1 MMNQP
6 LSLQIAKSNYAHTG
20 FCYHEDEF
28 KETIKPYGTGVELTS
43 CGVCGKEFD
52 PFVAEWFSFVKNPN
66 FNLVEKCLKFAQIL
80 EYPDLDVDE
89 YIQKINQI
97 GMSLKESINDV
108 KNPTYLIS
116 MLNEHFFENLG
127 FSGDD
132 DDYFNP
138 KNNFLNEVIDKKSG
152 LPITISILYVAVA
165 KFIGLD
171 LKIVGFPSHI
181 LVKYNEEMILD
192 PFYDG
197 KLLDVDDL
205 QEILDTSFD
214 GQLKFK
220 PEFLDEINSEQILVR
235 MTRNLKNSYVQSF
248 VYDKALRC
256 TNMVLA
262 IEPESPEDIRDKGIL
277 EERLQNSEAAL
288 KYLNKYLE
296 INPNAEDI
304 DFILEMIRSIK
315 TKN

>member
-1 MMNQP
+1 M
-6 LSLQIAKSNYAHTG
+6 
-20 FCYHEDEF
+20 
-28 KETIKPYGTGVELTS
+28 KE
-43 CGVCGKEFD
+43 EFD
-52 PFVAEWFSFVKNPN
+52 PFVAEWLSFVKNPN

-80 EYPDLDVDE
+80 EYPDLDVEE
-89 YIQKINQI
+89 YIQKINRI
-97 GMSLKESINDV
+97 GMSLKESISDV

-138 KNNFLNEVIDKKSG
+138 KNNFLNEVIDKKLG
-152 LPITISILYVAVA
+152 LPITISILYVEIA
-165 KFIGLD
+165 KLIGLD

-192 PFYDG
+192 PFHDG
-197 KLLDVDDL
+197 ELLDVDDL
-205 QEILDTSFD
+205 QEILDINFNE
-214 GQLKFK
+214 QLKFQ
-220 PEFLDEINSEQILVR
+220 PEFLDEIEPEHILIR

-262 IEPESPEDIRDKGIL
+262 MEPESPEDIRDKGIL
-277 EERLQNSEAAL
+277 EERLHNSEVAL

-296 INPNAEDI
+296 INPNAEDV
-304 DFILEMIRSIK
+304 DFILELIRSIK

>member
-1 MMNQP
+1 MEE
-6 LSLQIAKSNYAHTG
+6 K
-20 FCYHEDEF
+20 
-28 KETIKPYGTGVELTS
+28 
-43 CGVCGKEFD
+43 FD
-52 PFVAEWFSFVKNPN
+52 PFVAEWSSFVKNPN

-89 YIQKINQI
+89 YIQKINRI
-97 GMSLKESINDV
+97 GISLKESISDV

-116 MLNEHFFENLG
+116 MLNEHLFENLG

-138 KNNFLNEVIDKKSG
+138 KNNFLNEVIDKKVG
-152 LPITISILYVAVA
+152 LPITISILYVEVA
-165 KFIGLD
+165 KIIGLD
-171 LKIVGFPSHI
+171 LKMVGFPSHI

-197 KLLDVDDL
+197 VLLDVDDL
-205 QEILDTSFD
+205 QVILDTNFD

-220 PEFLDEINSEQILVR
+220 PEFLDEIESEQILLR

-248 VYDKALRC
+248 AHDKALRC
-256 TNMVLA
+256 ANMILA
-262 IEPESPEDIRDKGIL
+262 IEPEAPEDIRDKGIL
-277 EERLQNSEAAL
+277 EGRLLNFETAL

-296 INPNAEDI
+296 ISPNAEDI

-315 TKN
+315 AKN

>member
-1 MMNQP
+1 M
-6 LSLQIAKSNYAHTG
+6 
-20 FCYHEDEF
+20 
-28 KETIKPYGTGVELTS
+28 KE
-43 CGVCGKEFD
+43 EFD

-89 YIQKINQI
+89 YIQKINRI

-127 FSGDD
+127 FNGDE

-197 KLLDVDDL
+197 NLLDVDDL
-205 QEILDTSFD
+205 QEILDTNFD

-220 PEFLDEINSEQILVR
+220 PEFLDEIDSEQILVR
-235 MTRNLKNSYVQSF
+235 MARNLKNSYVQSF

-277 EERLQNSEAAL
+277 EERLHNSEAAL

>member
-1 MMNQP
+1 
-6 LSLQIAKSNYAHTG
+6 LEEK
-20 FCYHEDEF
+20 
-28 KETIKPYGTGVELTS
+28 
-43 CGVCGKEFD
+43 FD
-52 PFVAEWFSFVKNPN
+52 PFVAEWVSFVKNPN

-89 YIQKINQI
+89 YIQKINEI
-97 GMSLKESINDV
+97 GMSLKESISDV

-116 MLNEHFFENLG
+116 MLNEHLFENLG

-138 KNNFLNEVIDKKSG
+138 KHNFLNEVIDKKLG
-152 LPITISILYVAVA
+152 LPITISILYVEVA

-171 LKIVGFPSHI
+171 LKIIGFPSHI

-197 KLLDVDDL
+197 NLLDVDDL
-205 QEILDTSFD
+205 QGILDNNFD
-214 GQLKFK
+214 EQLEFQ
-220 PEFLDEINSEQILVR
+220 PEFLDEIESEQILLR

-277 EERLQNSEAAL
+277 EERMLNSETAL

-304 DFILEMIRSIK
+304 DFILEMIRNIK

>member
-1 MMNQP
+1 M
-6 LSLQIAKSNYAHTG
+6 SEK
-20 FCYHEDEF
+20 
-28 KETIKPYGTGVELTS
+28 
-43 CGVCGKEFD
+43 FD

-66 FNLVEKCLKFAQIL
+66 FNLVEKCLKFAQLL
-80 EYPDLDVDE
+80 EYPDLVIED
-89 YIQKINQI
+89 YIKKINHI
-97 GMSLKESINDV
+97 GLSLKESISDV

-116 MLNEHFFENLG
+116 MLNEHLFENLG

-152 LPITISILYVAVA
+152 LPITISILYVEIA

-171 LKIVGFPSHI
+171 LKIVGFPGHI

-197 KLLDVDDL
+197 HLLDIDDL
-205 QEILDTSFD
+205 QEILDTNFD
-214 GQLKFK
+214 GQLEFR
-220 PEFLDEINSEQILVR
+220 PEFLDEIGTEQILVR
-235 MTRNLKNSYVQSF
+235 MTRNLKNSYIQSF
-248 VYDKALRC
+248 VYEKALQC
-256 TNMVLA
+256 VNMVLS
-262 IEPESPEDIRDKGIL
+262 IEPESYEDIRDKGIL
-277 EERLQNSEAAL
+277 EQRLQNSDAAL

-296 INPNAEDI
+296 INPNAEDV
-304 DFILEMIRSIK
+304 DFVLELIRSIK

>member
-1 MMNQP
+1 
-6 LSLQIAKSNYAHTG
+6 L
-20 FCYHEDEF
+20 
-28 KETIKPYGTGVELTS
+28 KE
-43 CGVCGKEFD
+43 EFD
-52 PFVAEWFSFVKNPN
+52 PFVAEWLSFVQNPN

-80 EYPDLDVDE
+80 EYPDLDVEE

-132 DDYFNP
+132 EDYFNP
-138 KNNFLNEVIDKKSG
+138 KNNFLNEVIDKKLG
-152 LPITISILYVAVA
+152 LPITISILYVEVA

-192 PFYDG
+192 PFHDG
-197 KLLDVDDL
+197 ELLDVDDL
-205 QEILDTSFD
+205 QQILDTNFNE
-214 GQLKFK
+214 QLKFQ
-220 PEFLDEINSEQILVR
+220 PEFLDEIESEQILLR

-256 TNMVLA
+256 INMVLA
-262 IEPESPEDIRDKGIL
+262 IESESPEDIRDKGIL
-277 EERLQNSEAAL
+277 EERLHNTEAAL

-304 DFILEMIRSIK
+304 DFILELIRSIK

>member
-1 MMNQP
+1 M
-6 LSLQIAKSNYAHTG
+6 
-20 FCYHEDEF
+20 
-28 KETIKPYGTGVELTS
+28 KE
-43 CGVCGKEFD
+43 EFD
-52 PFVAEWFSFVKNPN
+52 PFVAEWLAFVKNPN
-66 FNLVEKCLKFAQIL
+66 FNLVEKCLKFSQIL
-80 EYPDLDVDE
+80 EYPDLNIDQ

-97 GMSLKESINDV
+97 GMSLKESISNV

-116 MLNEHFFENLG
+116 MINEHLFENLG
-127 FSGDD
+127 FMGDD
-132 DDYFNP
+132 DDYYNP

-152 LPITISILYVAVA
+152 LPITMSILYVEVA
-165 KFIGLD
+165 KFVGLD

-197 KLLDVDDL
+197 RLLDIDDL
-205 QEILDTSFD
+205 QEILDTNFG
-214 GQLKFK
+214 GQLEFQ
-220 PEFLDEINSEQILVR
+220 PEFLDEIKPEQILVR

-262 IEPESPEDIRDKGIL
+262 IEPESSEDIRDKGIL
-277 EERLQNSEAAL
+277 EERMLNSETAL

-296 INPNAEDI
+296 INPNAEDV
-304 DFILEMIRSIK
+304 DFILELIRSIK

>member
-1 MMNQP
+1 M
-6 LSLQIAKSNYAHTG
+6 
-20 FCYHEDEF
+20 
-28 KETIKPYGTGVELTS
+28 KE
-43 CGVCGKEFD
+43 EFD
-52 PFVAEWFSFVKNPN
+52 PFVAEWRSFVKNPN
-66 FNLVEKCLKFAQIL
+66 FNLVEKSLKFAQIL
-80 EYPDLDVDE
+80 EYPDLNVDE
-89 YIQKINQI
+89 YIQKINEI
-97 GMSLKESINDV
+97 GKSLKESINDV

-132 DDYFNP
+132 NDYFDP
-138 KNNFLNEVIDKKSG
+138 KNNFLNNVIDKKSG
-152 LPITISILYVAVA
+152 LPITISIIYAEVA

-171 LKIVGFPSHI
+171 LKIIGFPSHV

-197 KLLDVDDL
+197 RLLDVDDL
-205 QEILDTSFD
+205 QEILDTNFD
-214 GQLKFK
+214 GQLKFQ
-220 PEFLDEINSEQILVR
+220 PEFLDEIESEQILVR
-235 MTRNLKNSYVQSF
+235 LARNLKNSYVQSF

-262 IEPESPEDIRDKGIL
+262 IEPESPEEIRDKGIL
-277 EERLQNSEAAL
+277 EERLLNSEIAL

-304 DFILEMIRSIK
+304 DFILELIRSIK